1 MKKNYKPSGGH
12 VIGIITSIAALVWLA
27 QIYDIKDLTGPLGS
41 ANYWYLLLAVG
52 ISVLDYL
59 LRSLRWGV
67 LFLECKPK
75 QASNL
80 FRALMQ
86 GYLFNM
92 LLPARAGE
100 LIRAHRLGKDEG
112 IPLGIVIGTLV
123 VERVGDMIFLII
135 LLIAFFSLYPDFPE
149 WVNYAGSLMVLITIV
164 ATVVLAAVHFYGHR
178 LKPAIITLLK
188 SFLSEGLI
196 SKLEESGKMF
206 VKGLTGLFRAK
217 SIILFLAIT
226 VILWALAV
234 LIAYYVAGSLGLWI
248 PLGDLLFVMLVIVVG
263 TMVPSSPGYI
273 GVYEL
278 FGVAGL
284 ELVGVSGGVALSFIV
299 MLHATTILVPGVIGS
314 LCLFRWDGKS
324 LILSQQRVEKE

>member
-12 VIGIITSIAALVWLA
+12 VIGIITSIAALLWLA
-27 QIYDIKDLTGPLGS
+27 QIYDVKDLTGPLGS
-41 ANYWYLLLAVG
+41 ANYWYLLLAVC

-67 LFLECKPK
+67 LFLEYKPGK
-75 QASNL
+75 ISSL

-86 GYLFNM
+86 GYLFNI

-100 LIRAHRLGKDEG
+100 LIRAHRLSKDEG
-112 IPLGIVIGTLV
+112 IPLGTVIGTLV

-135 LLIAFFSLYPDFPE
+135 LLIAFFLLYPDFPE
-149 WVNYAGSLMVLITIV
+149 WVNYAGSLMVLITII
-164 ATVVLAAVHFYGHR
+164 ATVVLAAVHFHGHR
-178 LKPAIITLLK
+178 LKPALITLLK
-188 SFLSEGLI
+188 NFLSEGLA
-196 SKLEESGKMF
+196 SKLEGSGKMF
-206 VKGLTGLFRAK
+206 VEGLSGLFRAK
-217 SIILFLAIT
+217 SIIWFLAIT
-226 VILWALAV
+226 VILWAFAGL
-234 LIAYYVAGSLGLWI
+234 LAYYVAGSLGLWV
-248 PLGDLLFVMLVIVVG
+248 PLGDLLFVMIVIVVG

-284 ELVGVSGGVALSFIV
+284 ELVGISGGVALSFIV

-324 LILSQQRVEKE
+324 VMLSQQGVEKE